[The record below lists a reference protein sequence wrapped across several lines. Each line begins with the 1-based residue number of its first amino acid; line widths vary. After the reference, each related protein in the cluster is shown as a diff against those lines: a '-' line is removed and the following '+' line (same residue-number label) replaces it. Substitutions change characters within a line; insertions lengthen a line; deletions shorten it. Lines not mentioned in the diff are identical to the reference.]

1 MAMTVG
7 YTTTLDLPV
16 KLTEE
21 EIRTKGS
28 EQADAV
34 GELSRQEAEKKE
46 TVKELNIALK
56 STRKRINELAQAVR
70 TGVEIRQVECR
81 VVPVGDEMHTERLDT
96 NETVDRRPMSEYER
110 REAAQ
115 GRLFEDEQEDADEAE
130 PADAAPA
137 FEDDGDSAPIE
148 H

>member
-1 MAMTVG
+1 MIGHTI
-7 YTTTLDLPV
+7 TLDLPC

-21 EIRTKGS
+21 EIRTRGS
-28 EQADAV
+28 EQAEAV
-34 GELSRQEAEKKE
+34 GELSRQESEKKE
-46 TVKELNIALK
+46 TVKGLNIGLK

-70 TGVEIRQVECR
+70 TGVEIRPVECR

-115 GRLFEDEQEDADEAE
+115 GRLFEDEQEE
-130 PADAAPA
+130 ADAEGEPEPEQPA
-137 FEDDGDSAPIE
+137 FEDDVGEPAQ

>member
-1 MAMTVG
+1 MIGHTI
-7 YTTTLDLPV
+7 TLDLPC

-34 GELSRQEAEKKE
+34 GELSRQEAEKKD
-46 TVKELNIALK
+46 TVKELNIGLK
-56 STRKRINELAQAVR
+56 STRKRINELAQSVR
-70 TGVEIRQVECR
+70 TGVEIRAVECR

-96 NETVDRRPMSEYER
+96 HETVDRRPMSEYER

-115 GRLFEDEQEDADEAE
+115 GRLFEDEQEDADEPTE
-130 PADAAPA
+130 APA
-137 FEDDGDSAPIE
+137 FTDDVA

>member
-1 MAMTVG
+1 MTVG
-7 YTTTLDLPV
+7 YTTTLDLPC

-34 GELSRQEAEKKE
+34 GELSRQESEKKE
-46 TVKELNIALK
+46 TVKGLNIGLK

-70 TGVEIRQVECR
+70 TGVEIRPVECR
-81 VVPVGDEMHTERLDT
+81 VVPVGDEMHTERIDT

-115 GRLFEDEQEDADEAE
+115 GRLFEDEQEERDAEAE
-130 PADAAPA
+130 DASESPA
-137 FEDDGDSAPIE
+137 FEDDVGEPAQ

>member
-1 MAMTVG
+1 MSVG

-28 EQADAV
+28 EQAEAV
-34 GELSRQEAEKKE
+34 GELSRQESEKKE
-46 TVKELNIALK
+46 TVKELNVGLK

-70 TGVEIRQVECR
+70 TGVEIRPVDCR

-96 NETVDRRPMSEYER
+96 NETVDRRPMNEYER

-115 GRLFEDEQEDADEAE
+115 GRLFEDEQEERDEDEAPVE
-130 PADAAPA
+130 QPAESFTDEVSAA
-137 FEDDGDSAPIE
+137 

>member
-1 MAMTVG
+1 MIGHTI
-7 YTTTLDLPV
+7 TLDLPV

-21 EIRTKGS
+21 EIRARGS

-46 TVKELNIALK
+46 TVKGLNIGLK
-56 STRKRINELAQAVR
+56 STRKRINELALSVR
-70 TGVEIRQVECR
+70 TGVEIRAVDCR

-96 NETVDRRPMSEYER
+96 NETVDRRPMNEYER

-115 GRLFEDEQEDADEAE
+115 GRLFEDEQEEAE
-130 PADAAPA
+130 EDVPEQPAQVPD
-137 FEDDGDSAPIE
+137 FTDDV